1 MDPILMHLTLI
12 VNVETLPLN
21 DNADTIRSYITR
33 YGGKHSPSEN
43 KLDFKFKQRGLK

>member
-21 DNADTIRSYITR
+21 DNADTIRSYIAR
-33 YGGKHSPSEN
+33 YGGKQNPSEN
-43 KLDFKFKQRGLK
+43 KMNFSLSKQVF